1 MSEIEKRIRDM
12 KESLNPLKEFSNVIF
27 IDLIIFSSNLLLS
40 SQELFKATTTKI
52 HPNDAFYASLL
63 NAIVSLRE
71 IVATI

>member
-27 IDLIIFSSNLLLS
+27 IDIIIFSSNILLS

-52 HPNDAFYASLL
+52 HLNDAFYASLL
-63 NAIVSLRE
+63 HAIVSLRE